1 MDAAHG
7 RILVVGEPLEAR
19 PGWRIL
25 VRPLGI
31 CVVTETS
38 YLSMVTAAIN
48 LGSIEKEFYWQTTDT
63 KQLIEY
69 LGVLK
74 TAIADNLHMF
84 NQSIIEKPDK
94 IRNSADLCIRNAK
107 KETVV

>member
-1 MDAAHG
+1 MDAVHG

-48 LGSIEKEFYWQTTDT
+48 LGSIEKEFYW
-63 KQLIEY
+63 
-69 LGVLK
+69 
-74 TAIADNLHMF
+74 
-84 NQSIIEKPDK
+84 
-94 IRNSADLCIRNAK
+94 
-107 KETVV
+107 